1 MLKEASQLVSAHF
14 HVCPCFWRGQSNH
27 FTLCQALPRLRFNK
41 EGNLLAVTTADNG
54 FKILANAD
62 GLRTLRALG
71 SRPPFE
77 AFRPQYEASS
87 MKVPT
92 ELFNCY
98 FYFVIHR
105 LVFRLILTP
114 DTNFGFTG
122 LRCSCCC

>member
-1 MLKEASQLVSAHF
+1 M
-14 HVCPCFWRGQSNH
+14 
-27 FTLCQALPRLRFNK
+27 RFNK
-41 EGNLLAVTTADNG
+41 EGNLLVVTTVDNG

-92 ELFNCY
+92 ELFDCY
-98 FYFVIHR
+98 FYFVLHS
-105 LVFRLILTP
+105 LVFRLTLTP
-114 DTNFGFTG
+114 DTNFEFTG